1 MTAPRSSALL
11 CGVWML
17 LAVCGLACVR
27 GTPAAVNAPTPLRK
41 VTQATGT
48 WAVSVCT
55 APCGSS
61 QSSENHVFARGKI
74 VVLAQEDAALG
85 ESLRQYYPYC
95 NTCDDSTF
103 AHVRLCFQ
111 FARVSAV
118 GDSRLG
124 PYPRGF
130 GDIDVFRSD
139 SIAFALGQTD
149 DAGYGATVAIRGDS
163 MVGLAQGWGGSQ
175 VLFHMIVK
183 NGQKI
188 WEPATAEERARTAPP
203 TDYLVGTR
211 AGPPD
216 ERVCRGG
223 R

>member
-1 MTAPRSSALL
+1 MTVPRTSALL
-11 CGVWML
+11 CGFWVVL
-17 LAVCGLACVR
+17 VAFGEGCTA
-27 GTPAAVNAPTPLRK
+27 GTRTSVTSPTPQRK

-55 APCGSS
+55 APCGSAA
-61 QSSENHVFARGKI
+61 SSENHVFARGKI

-85 ESLRQYYPYC
+85 QSLRQYYPYC

-103 AHVRLCFQ
+103 AHVRICFQ

-149 DAGYGATVAIRGDS
+149 DAGYGATVAIRGDA
-163 MVGLAQGWGGSQ
+163 MVGEAQGWGGPQ
-175 VLFHMIVK
+175 RQAHMVVR
-183 NGQKI
+183 NG
-188 WEPATAEERARTAPP
+188 
-203 TDYLVGTR
+203 
-211 AGPPD
+211 
-216 ERVCRGG
+216 
-223 R
+223 